1 MKDDKT
7 FTSVNKLMRRLYC
20 RTVFNNEEDN
30 IKGYVINIHKIS
42 SNCCLLISDVPEY
55 TDNIDDKVWVIAN
68 KKDLENIDIGNFV
81 YVKGLAKISDYGK
94 RQSLRIQMHHYF
106 RIHAIEIEKR

>member
-1 MKDDKT
+1 
-7 FTSVNKLMRRLYC
+7 MRRLYC

-30 IKGYVINIHKIS
+30 IKGYVINS
-42 SNCCLLISDVPEY
+42 TNGCLLISDVPEY

-106 RIHAIEIEKR
+106 RIHVTAIEKE